1 MNLPVSFEESMRN
14 YLGES
19 WKDFEQTYEE
29 SGFFGIRY
37 NPLKINKE
45 QFLACSP
52 VSLEEIPW
60 CKTGFYYDGERE
72 QPAKHPYYH
81 AGLYYIQEP
90 SAMLPA
96 ALLPIEP
103 GDKVLDLCA
112 APGGKSTQIAGRL
125 KGEGLLVSNDIS
137 ISRARALV
145 KNLEMT
151 GVSNAVVT
159 SEKPAKLA
167 GVFSGFFDKILVDAP
182 CSGEGMF
189 RRNPQM
195 IRDYMDR
202 GPSYY
207 AELQKEILSE
217 AVKMLKPGGYLL
229 YSTCTFSPEE
239 DERTAEWILRQDPSL
254 KICDGFAFE
263 GRGRGMP
270 EWIASNDDSLRMA
283 YRMWP
288 HRISGEGHF
297 AVLFRKD
304 EEEKMNTFSRR
315 EKGKKPSDEAEHFLK
330 MVHLNDDHGVYEE
343 IAGKLYL
350 IPNLMPETKG
360 IRIVR
365 SGLYLGDQKKKRF
378 EPSQALAMAIKPE
391 QYEPSISLPITDQ
404 RVIKYLKCE
413 TIPLDGPDGTI
424 LFCVDHFP
432 LGWGKLKNGSLKN
445 KYAASW
451 RWV

>member
-1 MNLPVSFEESMRN
+1 MNLPVSFEKSMRN

-19 WKDFEQTYEE
+19 WADFEQSYDQP
-29 SGFFGIRY
+29 GFFGIRY
-37 NPLKINKE
+37 NPLKISKE
-45 QFLACSP
+45 QFIACSP
-52 VSLEEIPW
+52 VSLEEVPW
-60 CKTGFYYDGERE
+60 CRTGFYYDGEQE

-96 ALLPIEP
+96 TLLPIEP

-125 KGEGLLVSNDIS
+125 QGKGLLVSNDIS
-137 ISRARALV
+137 VSRARALV
-145 KNLEMT
+145 KNLEMA
-151 GVSNAVVT
+151 GVTNAVVT
-159 SEKPAKLA
+159 SEKPRKLA
-167 GVFSGFFDKILVDAP
+167 GALPGFFDKILVDAP

-195 IRDYMDR
+195 VKDYAEH

-239 DERTAEWILRQDPSL
+239 DEKTAEWIMKRHPFL
-254 KICDGFAFE
+254 KICDRFSFD

-270 EWIASNDDSLRMA
+270 EWIGSDDDSLKKA

-288 HRISGEGHF
+288 HKIKGEGHF
-297 AVLFRKD
+297 AVLFQKTEGQAGSFRVRK
-304 EEEKMNTFSRR
+304 KSKNLT
-315 EKGKKPSDEAEHFLK
+315 DEAERFLRT
-330 MVHLNDDHGVYEE
+330 VHVDDRSGVYEE

-350 IPNLMPETKG
+350 VPNDMPELKG
-360 IRIVR
+360 IRMVR
-365 SGLYLGDQKKKRF
+365 SGLYLGDIKKKRF
-378 EPSQALAMAIKPE
+378 EPSQALAMALKAE
-391 QYEPSISLPITDQ
+391 QYENCIHLPLDDK

-413 TIPLDGPDGTI
+413 TIPLDGPDGI
-424 LFCVDHFP
+424 VLICVDDFP
-432 LGWGKLKNGSLKN
+432 LGWGKLKNGILKN